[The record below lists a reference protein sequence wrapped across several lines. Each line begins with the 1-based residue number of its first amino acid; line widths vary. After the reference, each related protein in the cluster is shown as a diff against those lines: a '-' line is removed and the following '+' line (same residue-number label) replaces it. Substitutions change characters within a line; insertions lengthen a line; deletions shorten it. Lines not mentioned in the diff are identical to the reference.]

1 MGRLLG
7 WQGRDSTRKKGMEAV
22 TQRERGS
29 PLPHMVGSKSLTLV
43 KKSLWINC
51 HGG

>member
-1 MGRLLG
+1 M
-7 WQGRDSTRKKGMEAV
+7 RKKGMEAV

-43 KKSLWINC
+43 KKGLWITC
-51 HGG
+51 YGG

>member
-1 MGRLLG
+1 MDRLLG

-29 PLPHMVGSKSLTLV
+29 PLAP
-43 KKSLWINC
+43 
-51 HGG
+51 HGGFQVLDFG